1 MILNTICFKCTQYLI
16 SQKGE
21 VAMQKKTCCVTG
33 HRNIP
38 DAQRPYVE
46 SELRR
51 EVCQAIQDGYTRFI
65 SGFAA
70 GADLIFADIVAEQKK
85 LHPEISLEAA
95 LPHAARVNTHDARF
109 HELLS
114 MCDAVKVECEKYAP
128 YCFDRR
134 NRYMVRQSQR
144 VIAVFDGRRTG
155 GTALTLRYAQKLDRE
170 IRMVHI
176 RADSAGG

>member
-1 MILNTICFKCTQYLI
+1 
-16 SQKGE
+16 
-21 VAMQKKTCCVTG
+21 MQKKTCCVTG

-70 GADLIFADIVAEQKK
+70 GADLIFAD
-85 LHPEISLEAA
+85 
-95 LPHAARVNTHDARF
+95 RVNTHDARF

>member
-1 MILNTICFKCTQYLI
+1 
-16 SQKGE
+16 
-21 VAMQKKTCCVTG
+21 MQKKTCCVTG

-114 MCDAVKVECEKYAP
+114 MCDSVKVECEKYAP

-176 RADSAGG
+176 RAESAGG

>member
-1 MILNTICFKCTQYLI
+1 M
-16 SQKGE
+16 
-21 VAMQKKTCCVTG
+21 
-33 HRNIP
+33 
-38 DAQRPYVE
+38 
-46 SELRR
+46 
-51 EVCQAIQDGYTRFI
+51 
-65 SGFAA
+65 
-70 GADLIFADIVAEQKK
+70 
-85 LHPEISLEAA
+85 
-95 LPHAARVNTHDARF
+95 NTHDARF